1 MISNQFLFLKEN
13 NFRKSILQPSRNQRR
28 GTYLQQDPLIS
39 YLGVHTKVLGDH
51 QKDVGKLTLLT

>member
-13 NFRKSILQPSRNQRR
+13 HFRKSILQPSLETNE
-28 GTYLQQDPLIS
+28 GVPILQQDPLIS

-51 QKDVGKLTLLT
+51 QFKG

>member
-13 NFRKSILQPSRNQRR
+13 HFRKSILQPSLETNE
-28 GTYLQQDPLIS
+28 GVPILQQDPLIS

-51 QKDVGKLTLLT
+51 QFKTSANFHC